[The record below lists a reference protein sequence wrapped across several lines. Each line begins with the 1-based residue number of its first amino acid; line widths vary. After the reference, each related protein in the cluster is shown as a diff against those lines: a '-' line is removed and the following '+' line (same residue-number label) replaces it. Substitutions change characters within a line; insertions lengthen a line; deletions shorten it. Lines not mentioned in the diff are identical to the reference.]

1 MSVNKILF
9 VTSEIHPLIKTG
21 GLADVSASLPK
32 AIKALRRDIRIIL
45 PGYRSVLQGIGAAA
59 EIATFRCAPA
69 REAVR
74 LLETTLPGTS
84 IRIWLVDSPEYFDRD
99 GGPYL
104 GPDGNDWPD
113 NAERFTV
120 FARAAAAVALDQAGL
135 GWRPDLVHCNDWQG
149 GLTVALLTRH
159 ASRPATLFTIHN
171 LAYQGLF
178 PAETFQRLELPPDL
192 WSMHGLEYYGQLSF
206 IKGGIAYADM
216 LSTVSPQYAQE
227 ICTPAFGCGL
237 ENLLQHRSGRLAGIL
252 NGADYKEWNPAKDTY
267 IAQRYNAFALHKKAA
282 NKTALQQRFQL
293 PMGAGI
299 PLIGMIGRLAEQKG
313 FDLML
318 AALPQLLRQP
328 VQLLVLGSGSKLL
341 EQELR
346 AAMATYP
353 TQVAAHFGYHESLAH
368 QIEAGADIFLMPSR
382 YEPCGLNQIYSLRYG
397 TVPVVHRTGGL
408 ANTVI
413 DASDEALRRGAATG
427 FVFDEPTPAALL
439 AAVNRALDCY
449 RQPRAWKRL
458 AYVGMQQEFG
468 WRQSAH
474 QYVELYQ
481 RTAALAAARNPG

>member
-32 AIKALRRDIRIIL
+32 AIKALRRDIRMLL
-45 PGYRSVLQGIGAAA
+45 PAYRSVLDTVGSVR
-59 EIATFRCAPA
+59 EIAAFRCPPA
-69 REAVR
+69 EEPVR

-84 IRIWLVDSPEYFDRD
+84 IKIWLVDSPPHFDRE

-104 GPDGNDWPD
+104 GPDGSDWPD

-120 FARAAAAVALDQAGL
+120 FARAAEAVGMDRAGL
-135 GWRPDLVHCNDWQG
+135 SWRPDLVHCNDWQG
-149 GLTVALLTRH
+149 GLAVALLTRH
-159 ASRPATLFTIHN
+159 AERPATLFTIHN

-178 PAETFQRLELPPDL
+178 PAGTFDRLVLPPEL

-227 ICTPAFGCGL
+227 ICTPEFGCGL
-237 ENLLQHRSGRLAGIL
+237 ENLLRHRSERLIGIL
-252 NGADYKEWNPAKDTY
+252 NGADYKEWNPAKDPY
-267 IAQRYNAFALHKKAA
+267 IYQRYNAFSLHKKAV
-282 NKTALQQRFQL
+282 NKAALQQRFEL
-293 PMGAGI
+293 AVDGAT
-299 PLIGMIGRLAEQKG
+299 PLVGMIGRLAEQKG

-318 AALPQLLRQP
+318 AALPQLMRQP
-328 VQLLVLGSGSKLL
+328 AQVLVLGSGSRLL
-341 EQELR
+341 EQQLR
-346 AAMATYP
+346 QAVAAYP
-353 TQVAAHFGYHESLAH
+353 GRVAAHFGYNEELAH
-368 QIEAGADIFLMPSR
+368 QIEAGSDIFLMPSR

-413 DASDEALRRGAATG
+413 DATEETLRRGSATG
-427 FVFDEPTPAALL
+427 FIFDEPTPAALL
-439 AAVNRALDCY
+439 AALDRALACY

-458 AYVGMQQEFG
+458 AYVAMQQEFG

-481 RTAALAAARNPG
+481 RTAVLAAARGAG